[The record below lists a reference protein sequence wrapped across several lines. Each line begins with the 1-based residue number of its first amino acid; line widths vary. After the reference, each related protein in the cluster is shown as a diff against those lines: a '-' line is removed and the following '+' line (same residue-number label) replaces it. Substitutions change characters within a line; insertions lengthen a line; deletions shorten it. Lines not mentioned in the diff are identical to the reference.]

1 MPMKVKVF
9 VFNPFQE
16 NTYVISDENHNAAI
30 VDAGCYNATEVAL
43 IKRFVDDN
51 ELKVK
56 YFVNTHCHV
65 DHLLGLNLLKSI
77 YNVEAYAHSDD
88 LPLLKTFPQQA
99 MSFGF
104 SVDKTPE
111 IDKIVADGNTLLL
124 GDGSIGIIHTPGHT
138 PGSICLYLQNEKMLL
153 TGDTLFYRSIGR
165 TDLPGGSYDAIIRS
179 ITIKLMVL
187 PDDVAVYPGHGES
200 TTIGDERR
208 SNPFIKT

>member
-1 MPMKVKVF
+1 
-9 VFNPFQE
+9 
-16 NTYVISDENHNAAI
+16 
-30 VDAGCYNATEVAL
+30 
-43 IKRFVDDN
+43 
-51 ELKVK
+51 
-56 YFVNTHCHV
+56 
-65 DHLLGLNLLKSI
+65 
-77 YNVEAYAHSDD
+77 
-88 LPLLKTFPQQA
+88 
-99 MSFGF
+99 
-104 SVDKTPE
+104 
-111 IDKIVADGNTLLL
+111 
-124 GDGSIGIIHTPGHT
+124 IHTPGHT

>member
-30 VDAGCYNATEVAL
+30 VDAGCYNTSEVAL
-43 IKRFVDDN
+43 IKRFIDDN
-51 ELKVK
+51 ELRVK
-56 YFVNTHCHV
+56 YFINTHCHV

-104 SVDKTPE
+104 SVDKIPE
-111 IDKIVADGNTLLL
+111 IDKIVADGDALSL
-124 GDGSIGIIHTPGHT
+124 GNGSIGIIHTPGHT

-153 TGDTLFYRSIGR
+153 TGDTLFYHSIGR
-165 TDLPGGSYDAIIRS
+165 TDLPGGSYDAINRS
-179 ITIKLMVL
+179 ITTKLMVL

-200 TTIGDERR
+200 TSIGDERR
-208 SNPFIKT
+208 SNPYIEM